1 MGELKMGMQWDR
13 LAGRAE
19 NDRLRKRFQEEEEK
33 ANRDKLLFGDDDFG
47 RPSKKND

>member
-1 MGELKMGMQWDR
+1 MGELKMSMQRDR
-13 LAGRAE
+13 LAGQAE

-47 RPSKKND
+47 RPSKKSD